1 MRNNFYVTANCV
13 LANGTSL
20 TLTKDDF
27 YLNGN
32 GYVDASDS
40 SDFPLGVAV
49 EKTSTLTLVNDDDR
63 FTDYNFNAARITIFI
78 NDVSDD
84 GTTDVNRVGT
94 FVVSKKPATTE
105 KINLT
110 LLDHMSNADK
120 TYTSNL
126 IFPATAREV
135 LMDACQT
142 CGIMLTDTTFK
153 NNNYTVNQKPENTT
167 FRAVIGY
174 VAMLAGGNARI
185 DNNDRLRIVSFQK
198 PIGDGSSSQN
208 TSFKKFTSIKNLTY
222 DTDDVIVTGVSMT
235 EDDQTYLYGE
245 EGYVLAID
253 NPLIS
258 GDIEN
263 GLALI
268 GSEVVGLKMRPF
280 SCSSIAYPYASFLD
294 PIYVED
300 TKGREYFSYLTDID
314 FSFTGYTELSNNVKS
329 AEENIKEYS
338 VGNSVIVN
346 QLKKEVEE
354 SMSAYDV
361 ALENLNNMAANTL
374 GYYATLEKQPDGS
387 FIAYQHDQPK
397 LEDSTVIYKRG
408 IDGFFISRD
417 GGKTYIAGFDSEG
430 NAVLNILYAI
440 GIQSEWINTR
450 GFTAKDNEGN
460 ITFRIDAETGKVEIV
475 ADSFSL
481 RGTDIDQY
489 IDNKIDSYSPLTV
502 QLTNEFAGVPTD
514 ANGGNG
520 NYSECYTEVK
530 VYMGNT
536 NITENED
543 VAYTVNPSS
552 GVIGNWNVENHRYT
566 VTGMTTD
573 TGNVSFTVTYSGLAM
588 SKQFSIAKIK
598 QSDSQNYTW
607 IKYADTPTSGM
618 SDDPYGKS
626 YLGIAYNKTTPTE
639 STDYSDYEWS
649 LIKGEDG
656 VQGPPGENGE
666 TLYTWIKYADTE
678 NGDGMND
685 LPESNNLL
693 NFPDFGPEEVCPG
706 YTMTIK
712 DQIITMDVADGAE
725 RPEDDVE
732 IIIGET
738 DYEVQGDVL
747 FGFRGEIVRNGETDE
762 IPKWVEIS
770 LQSESGL
777 RYSLNSFGSE
787 VKFRGNTKG
796 PIRFIIRSGWS
807 APSGET
813 EFRLMLN
820 TSDNVADPYLPWEPY
835 VEPKKYIG
843 IAYNKTT
850 PTESDNPDDYTW
862 SLFRGADGINGENGV
877 PGRTYFL
884 SVNPIVVSQATDG
897 AYNPSTIS
905 VGSFYRDGD
914 SAERTAYN
922 GTLIFEESENGSSFI
937 KTGEYNFSQ
946 YGYTIQ
952 GEQIKAVRIT
962 MCVLNDP
969 DSVLDMQTVTIVR
982 DQDNLTQE
990 EIFNIL
996 TNNGQTQGIYM
1007 QDGKLYLNASYI
1019 GSGAITIQTPDGER
1033 TFYANTETGEVNINA
1048 TSLKISGKTIEQY
1061 IDDGMGNLVSEN
1073 LLKDTQN
1080 FTSTYW
1086 AISGSLT
1093 RNLEAPDGTMTMA
1106 SLKATN
1112 SDSYLS
1118 ASPTMN
1124 KPIVGK
1130 GNYTFNVWLKATSSM
1145 SIDLSLNHTD
1155 GVRQRVYVNTD
1166 WQCYSL
1172 TCEVTD
1178 TITDFNQVTI
1188 GGWGSFTS
1196 SNSATLY
1203 IWKPSVTIGYSQ
1215 EEIFNALTNNGA
1227 VQGIYLENGQLYI
1240 NASYINSGYLSFNRM
1255 KGGTL
1260 ILGGSG
1266 NTFGNLEIRNGSRD
1280 TIGSWNEDG
1289 IFAENAN
1296 ITGVINGTSGHI
1308 GNWTFTE
1315 NGLTSNVRFNEI
1327 KVDDDSGLVID
1338 STNVK
1343 YQVQLLKYGVTQFNG
1358 KYIAMIVRARGDT
1371 PTSSFL
1377 QKFAICYDGT
1387 IISGTPSGTN
1397 MSTWM
1402 NPDGTIQFKRGS
1414 TTLGEIEGL
1423 YNYAG
1428 GNGIRINANRIFLN
1442 GTVIEPL

>member
-1 MRNNFYVTANCV
+1 MRNNFYVTANCI

-27 YLNGN
+27 YLSGN

-142 CGIMLTDTTFK
+142 CGIMFTDTTFK

-222 DTDDVIVTGVSMT
+222 DTDDVIITGVSMT

-374 GYYATLEKQPDGS
+374 GYYATLEKQTDGS

-514 ANGGNG
+514 ANGESGD
-520 NYSECYTEVK
+520 YSECYTEVK

-552 GVIGNWNVENHRYT
+552 GVIGNWNEANHRYT

-573 TGNVSFTVTYSGLAM
+573 SGSVSFSVTYSGFSM
-588 SKQFSIAKIK
+588 TKQFDISKTK
-598 QSDSQNYTW
+598 QG
-607 IKYADTPTSGM
+607 TP
-618 SDDPYGKS
+618 
-626 YLGIAYNKTTPTE
+626 
-639 STDYSDYEWS
+639 
-649 LIKGEDG
+649 
-656 VQGPPGENGE
+656 
-666 TLYTWIKYADTE
+666 
-678 NGDGMND
+678 
-685 LPESNNLL
+685 
-693 NFPDFGPEEVCPG
+693 
-706 YTMTIK
+706 
-712 DQIITMDVADGAE
+712 
-725 RPEDDVE
+725 
-732 IIIGET
+732 
-738 DYEVQGDVL
+738 
-747 FGFRGEIVRNGETDE
+747 
-762 IPKWVEIS
+762 
-770 LQSESGL
+770 
-777 RYSLNSFGSE
+777 
-787 VKFRGNTKG
+787 
-796 PIRFIIRSGWS
+796 
-807 APSGET
+807 
-813 EFRLMLN
+813 
-820 TSDNVADPYLPWEPY
+820 
-835 VEPKKYIG
+835 
-843 IAYNKTT
+843 
-850 PTESDNPDDYTW
+850 
-862 SLFRGADGINGENGV
+862 GAD
-877 PGRTYFL
+877 GRTYFL
-884 SVNPIVVSQATDG
+884 IINPIVVSQDANGNYTPDG
-897 AYNPSTIS
+897 IS
-905 VGSFYRDGD
+905 VGSYYRDGQ
-914 SAERTAYN
+914 SANRYPYT
-922 GTLIFEESENGSSFI
+922 GTIVIEESTNGSSF
-937 KTGEYNFSQ
+937 TQTAQHNASQ
-946 YGYTIQ
+946 LGYGIR
-952 GEQIKAVRIT
+952 GSNVKSIRIT
-962 MCVLNDP
+962 VYAYNDLSTP
-969 DSVLDMQTVTIVR
+969 LDVQTVTVVKE
-982 DQDNLTQE
+982 QDMQE
-990 EIFNIL
+990 LSQEDIFNIL
-996 TNNGQTQGIYM
+996 TNNGQTQGIFL
-1007 QDGKLYLNASYI
+1007 QNGKI
-1019 GSGAITIQTPDGER
+1019 
-1033 TFYANTETGEVNINA
+1033 
-1048 TSLKISGKTIEQY
+1048 
-1061 IDDGMGNLVSEN
+1061 
-1073 LLKDTQN
+1073 
-1080 FTSTYW
+1080 
-1086 AISGSLT
+1086 
-1093 RNLEAPDGTMTMA
+1093 
-1106 SLKATN
+1106 
-1112 SDSYLS
+1112 
-1118 ASPTMN
+1118 
-1124 KPIVGK
+1124 
-1130 GNYTFNVWLKATSSM
+1130 
-1145 SIDLSLNHTD
+1145 
-1155 GVRQRVYVNTD
+1155 
-1166 WQCYSL
+1166 
-1172 TCEVTD
+1172 
-1178 TITDFNQVTI
+1178 
-1188 GGWGSFTS
+1188 
-1196 SNSATLY
+1196 
-1203 IWKPSVTIGYSQ
+1203 
-1215 EEIFNALTNNGA
+1215 
-1227 VQGIYLENGQLYI
+1227 YI
-1240 NASYINSGYLSFNRM
+1240 NASYIQSGTLSANLI

-1260 ILGGSG
+1260 KLGGSNNTYGTLQILNSRG
-1266 NTFGNLEIRNGSRD
+1266 NV
-1280 TIGSWNEDG
+1280 IGTWNKDG
-1289 IFAENAN
+1289 IEAENAT

-1315 NGLTSNVRFNEI
+1315 NGITSNVKFNELTGG
-1327 KVDDDSGLVID
+1327 DSGLIEQ
-1338 STNVK
+1338 STRVK
-1343 YQVQLLKYGVTQFNG
+1343 YQVQLLKYGVTEVNG
-1358 KYIAMIVRARGDT
+1358 KYIAMIIRTRAGSS
-1371 PTSSFL
+1371 TSSFL
-1377 QKFAICYDGT
+1377 QRFAVAYDGT
-1387 IISGTPSGTN
+1387 VTVGVPSGENIQIT
-1397 MSTWM
+1397 T
-1402 NPDGTIQFKRGS
+1402 DGQIQFKNRTTTRAYIDMSNSS
-1414 TTLGEIEGL
+1414 TLRIHATNIKLD
-1423 YNYAG
+1423 
-1428 GNGIRINANRIFLN
+1428 GN
-1442 GTVIEPL
+1442 VIEPL

>member
-49 EKTSTLTLVNDDDR
+49 EKTSTLILVNDDDR

-84 GTTDVNRVGT
+84 GTIDVNRVGT

-142 CGIMLTDTTFK
+142 CGIMFTDTTFK

-235 EDDQTYLYGE
+235 EDDQTYLYGK

-346 QLKKEVEE
+346 QIKKEVEE

-397 LEDSTVIYKRG
+397 LEDSKVIYKRG

-514 ANGGNG
+514 ANGESGD
-520 NYSECYTEVK
+520 YSECYTEVK

-552 GVIGNWNVENHRYT
+552 GVIGNWNEANHRYT

-573 TGNVSFTVTYSGLAM
+573 SGSVSFSVTYSGFSM
-588 SKQFSIAKIK
+588 TKQFDISKTK
-598 QSDSQNYTW
+598 QG
-607 IKYADTPTSGM
+607 TP
-618 SDDPYGKS
+618 
-626 YLGIAYNKTTPTE
+626 
-639 STDYSDYEWS
+639 
-649 LIKGEDG
+649 
-656 VQGPPGENGE
+656 
-666 TLYTWIKYADTE
+666 
-678 NGDGMND
+678 
-685 LPESNNLL
+685 
-693 NFPDFGPEEVCPG
+693 
-706 YTMTIK
+706 
-712 DQIITMDVADGAE
+712 
-725 RPEDDVE
+725 
-732 IIIGET
+732 
-738 DYEVQGDVL
+738 
-747 FGFRGEIVRNGETDE
+747 
-762 IPKWVEIS
+762 
-770 LQSESGL
+770 
-777 RYSLNSFGSE
+777 
-787 VKFRGNTKG
+787 
-796 PIRFIIRSGWS
+796 
-807 APSGET
+807 
-813 EFRLMLN
+813 
-820 TSDNVADPYLPWEPY
+820 
-835 VEPKKYIG
+835 
-843 IAYNKTT
+843 
-850 PTESDNPDDYTW
+850 
-862 SLFRGADGINGENGV
+862 GAD
-877 PGRTYFL
+877 GRTYFL
-884 SVNPIVVSQATDG
+884 IINPIVVSQDSEGNYTPD
-897 AYNPSTIS
+897 SIS
-905 VGSFYRDGD
+905 VGSYYRDGQ
-914 SAERTAYN
+914 SADRFPYT
-922 GTLIFEESENGSSFI
+922 GTLVFEESTDGTSFT
-937 KTGEYNFSQ
+937 KTAQYNFSQ
-946 YGYTIQ
+946 YGYS
-952 GEQIKAVRIT
+952 IKGSNVKAIRVT
-962 MCVLNDP
+962 VYAYNDLGTP
-969 DSVLDMQTVTIVR
+969 LDVQTVTVVKE
-982 DQDNLTQE
+982 QDMQE
-990 EIFNIL
+990 LSQEDIFNIL
-996 TNNGQTQGIYM
+996 TNNGQTQGIFLRN
-1007 QDGKLYLNASYI
+1007 GKI
-1019 GSGAITIQTPDGER
+1019 
-1033 TFYANTETGEVNINA
+1033 
-1048 TSLKISGKTIEQY
+1048 
-1061 IDDGMGNLVSEN
+1061 
-1073 LLKDTQN
+1073 
-1080 FTSTYW
+1080 
-1086 AISGSLT
+1086 
-1093 RNLEAPDGTMTMA
+1093 
-1106 SLKATN
+1106 
-1112 SDSYLS
+1112 
-1118 ASPTMN
+1118 
-1124 KPIVGK
+1124 
-1130 GNYTFNVWLKATSSM
+1130 
-1145 SIDLSLNHTD
+1145 
-1155 GVRQRVYVNTD
+1155 
-1166 WQCYSL
+1166 
-1172 TCEVTD
+1172 
-1178 TITDFNQVTI
+1178 
-1188 GGWGSFTS
+1188 
-1196 SNSATLY
+1196 
-1203 IWKPSVTIGYSQ
+1203 
-1215 EEIFNALTNNGA
+1215 
-1227 VQGIYLENGQLYI
+1227 YI
-1240 NASYINSGYLSFNRM
+1240 NASYIQSGTLSANLI

-1260 ILGGSG
+1260 KLGGSNNTYGTLQILDSRG
-1266 NTFGNLEIRNGSRD
+1266 NV
-1280 TIGSWNEDG
+1280 IGTWNKDG
-1289 IFAENAN
+1289 IEAENAT
-1296 ITGVINGTSGHI
+1296 ITGVINGTSGRI
-1308 GNWTFTE
+1308 GNWAFTE
-1315 NGLTSNVRFNEI
+1315 NGITSNVKFNELTGG
-1327 KVDDDSGLVID
+1327 DSGLIEQ
-1338 STNVK
+1338 STRVK
-1343 YQVQLLKYGVTQFNG
+1343 YQVQLLKYGVTEVNR
-1358 KYIAMIVRARGDT
+1358 KYIAMIIRTRAGSS
-1371 PTSSFL
+1371 TSSFL
-1377 QKFAICYDGT
+1377 QRFSVAYDGT
-1387 IISGTPSGTN
+1387 VTVGVPSGENIQIT
-1397 MSTWM
+1397 T
-1402 NPDGTIQFKRGS
+1402 DGQIQFKKGTTTRAYIDMSNSS
-1414 TTLGEIEGL
+1414 TLRIHARNIQL
-1423 YNYAG
+1423 D
-1428 GNGIRINANRIFLN
+1428 GN
-1442 GTVIEPL
+1442 VIEPL